1 MNKIRNQN
9 NCEVLIREINDTAI
23 IPVNKTKINSN
34 IKSDKNILINNSLKN
49 RRSLGIEEDYNK
61 LIQYYISQ
69 NNIGLKEIVNKIIL
83 NSEKISALTRTEFI
97 TTIICG
103 YICGINKL
111 DLIRAMNIYK
121 LAISC
126 DSIFINRL
134 LNNKDYLEYWN
145 NNFLSLDIDGK
156 IKSTIF
162 NRINNITGFNQVN
175 TTNSRLLSTEFD
187 SKSLNEE
194 SQLKKLGYSSTISR
208 SERENI
214 LKNKAIP
221 QLGKARVRS
230 HIEWLINMNK
240 NKPTMKNS
248 VIEWSYDLERLS
260 RM

>member
-162 NRINNITGFNQVN
+162 NRINNYDQ
-175 TTNSRLLSTEFD
+175 
-187 SKSLNEE
+187 LN
-194 SQLKKLGYSSTISR
+194 
-208 SERENI
+208 
-214 LKNKAIP
+214 
-221 QLGKARVRS
+221 
-230 HIEWLINMNK
+230 LIVK
-240 NKPTMKNS
+240 
-248 VIEWSYDLERLS
+248 V
-260 RM
+260 

>member
-1 MNKIRNQN
+1 MTISKYYLRQFCFRNGGHRQ
-9 NCEVLIREINDTAI
+9 EAFFLTQTVPLFDGSYRWQAKSWLK
-23 IPVNKTKINSN
+23 KTRYAR
-34 IKSDKNILINNSLKN
+34 LINNSLKN

-145 NNFLSLDIDGK
+145 NNFLSL
-156 IKSTIF
+156 T
-162 NRINNITGFNQVN
+162 
-175 TTNSRLLSTEFD
+175 L
-187 SKSLNEE
+187 
-194 SQLKKLGYSSTISR
+194 
-208 SERENI
+208 
-214 LKNKAIP
+214 
-221 QLGKARVRS
+221 
-230 HIEWLINMNK
+230 
-240 NKPTMKNS
+240 
-248 VIEWSYDLERLS
+248 
-260 RM
+260 